1 MIKRLLSKLI
11 TTVAP
16 PIDVIEKPVIADSIY
31 TQLKS
36 ELDNIGS
43 MEIDLSKIPAS
54 MREFETYSSTLR
66 LLVKTLVEVNNAVE
80 SMTPITRD
88 FILLREL
95 KTVTFDDFLFV
106 EDKFYV
112 ENPGENLMM
121 AFDHIERYYELM
133 KDADKAK
140 YGALE
145 HNHRQL
151 YKFTQ
156 ILTEFIN
163 FVVYY
168 FGR

>member
-1 MIKRLLSKLI
+1 MN
-11 TTVAP
+11 
-16 PIDVIEKPVIADSIY
+16 SIY
-31 TQLKS
+31 SQLKS

-43 MEIDLSKIPAS
+43 MEIDLSKVPAS
-54 MREFETYSSTLR
+54 MREFQSYSDTLK
-66 LLVKTLVEVNNAVE
+66 LFVKTLVEVNNALE
-80 SMTPITRD
+80 SNMPITRD
-88 FILLREL
+88 FILIREL
-95 KTVTFDDFLFV
+95 KTVSFDNFLFV

-112 ENPGENLMM
+112 DNPGENLMM

-156 ILTEFIN
+156 ILTEFISS
-163 FVVYY
+163 VVYY